1 MKTAA
6 TAKIVT
12 PVLIEE
18 LLRKATENPR
28 KRAHYNLHDSLED
41 LIQRLCIATRLGTYF
56 RPHRHTPPATWELF
70 VVLRG
75 AAAFLIFDDIESGKV
90 TNRIDIHA
98 AGNGSPL
105 AEIPQDCWHT
115 LVITQD
121 KTVLLEIKQ
130 GPYHPLKETNFASW
144 APPEGTPKS
153 KDFEKKLRKAIAG
166 DYIFLS
172 KKTQ

>member
-75 AAAFLIFDDIESGKV
+75 AAAFLIFDDIEQQHVLITFHFPFGCARRLLDLV
-90 TNRIDIHA
+90 HWNHLHA
-98 AGNGSPL
+98 SAR
-105 AEIPQDCWHT
+105 
-115 LVITQD
+115 TQRRRPRR
-121 KTVLLEIKQ
+121 Q
-130 GPYHPLKETNFASW
+130 
-144 APPEGTPKS
+144 
-153 KDFEKKLRKAIAG
+153 LR
-166 DYIFLS
+166 
-172 KKTQ
+172 